1 MPLAD
6 ATAPTDTTPV
16 RFVARALAL
25 FAAAFAIVLAIAVG
39 WNGGPRVFATRPTL
53 EIAGNALIATRG
65 RGQAEATRFRID
77 ATDADGI
84 AMVTAAGTTFEAVDY
99 PRITWYLPREV
110 PTGLQLNIA
119 WRRRSAP
126 GRLYSEPIEWS
137 RGPAYI
143 DLNGHPE
150 WTGKIEEVSLAI
162 RGRLAAPLSIAG
174 VGLRTGAWSVTF
186 SDTLADWHRR
196 AFRVEP
202 GSFTLMAGERQAIAP
217 LAPVVA
223 AAVALAIGW
232 LVWRARRRGLRF
244 PLPAALA
251 VFLIGWLALDLR
263 TQAHF
268 AAQHAANFALY
279 AGKAP
284 DQKVAA
290 GSDGK
295 IFEAARKLRDAPRE
309 RPARV
314 LVLSENTHLAT
325 RIGWFL
331 YPDNV
336 WYDARRGPRR
346 ALPAPEQLRPGD
358 QVALVLEEA
367 IAWDRTRDLLV
378 WRDGRTR
385 PARALLAD
393 DPALTLVRVE

>member
-1 MPLAD
+1 LSISD
-6 ATAPTDTTPV
+6 ATAPPGTTSV
-16 RFVARALAL
+16 GFVARAVLL
-25 FAAAFAIVLAIAVG
+25 FAAAFAIVLVVVVG
-39 WNGGPRVFATRPTL
+39 WNGGPRLFATRPTL
-53 EIAGNALIATRG
+53 EVAGNTLIATRG
-65 RGQAEATRFRID
+65 RGHAEATRYRVD
-77 ATDADGI
+77 ATDASGI
-84 AMVTAAGTTFEAVDY
+84 AMVTVAGTAFEAVDY
-99 PRITWYLPREV
+99 PRITWRLPREV
-110 PTGLQLNIA
+110 PPGLQLNIA
-119 WRRRSAP
+119 WRRRDAP

-143 DLNGHPE
+143 DLNGHPD
-150 WTGKIEEVSLAI
+150 WTGRIDEVSLAI
-162 RGRLAAPLSIAG
+162 RGRLTAPLSIAG
-174 VGLRTGAWSVTF
+174 VGLRTGAWSITF
-186 SDTLADWHRR
+186 VDTLDDWRRR
-196 AFRVEP
+196 ALLFEP

-223 AAVALAIGW
+223 GTVAVAIGW

-284 DQKVAA
+284 DAKVAA
-290 GSDGK
+290 GSDGTL
-295 IFEAARKLRDAPRE
+295 FEAARKLRDATRE

-314 LVLSENTHLAT
+314 LVLSENAHLAT

-336 WYDARRGPRR
+336 WYDARPGSRR
-346 ALPAPEQLRPGD
+346 AVPSPEQLRPGD
-358 QVALVLEEA
+358 QVVLVVYEA
-367 IAWDRTRDLLV
+367 IAWDAARNLLV